1 MNIREFF
8 ALAPLVI
15 FMFWIGLKPQDF
27 TKRLDESWQLAAPAA
42 TVLEKA
48 HPPAMTQAKSDVI
61 PVQSQLPV
69 SKIEVAN

>member
-42 TVLEKA
+42 AALDKA
-48 HPPAMTQAKSDVI
+48 TPPAATQAKLAPTANTPVI
-61 PVQSQLPV
+61 ALLKQDA
-69 SKIEVAN
+69 E